1 MKLEVGDIKMDSE
14 AGISFT
20 TSQQTLPTTTKPPE
34 QTLEASER
42 STLTARRAL
51 LTALVIGGALMSM
64 LTLLVALGEL
74 PLLLLIGWGLIAM
87 LAFAV
92 VTGRKRSEDHAPTS
106 PPREHG
112 VERER
117 ARRLLRLL
125 DTSSLMDV
133 RTLTEATGWSEE
145 AVLTGLVFLL
155 ERELVEEDV
164 DLETGHFCY
173 ARSQHVR
180 FDFEEREA
188 LAPASERLAAL
199 RTSKP

>member
-1 MKLEVGDIKMDSE
+1 
-14 AGISFT
+14 
-20 TSQQTLPTTTKPPE
+20 
-34 QTLEASER
+34 
-42 STLTARRAL
+42 
-51 LTALVIGGALMSM
+51 MSM

-125 DTSSLMDV
+125 DTSSPMDV
-133 RTLTEATGWSEE
+133 RALTAATGWSEE

-180 FDFEEREA
+180 FDFGEREA

>member
-14 AGISFT
+14 AGIRFT

-106 PPREHG
+106 PPLEHG

-125 DTSSLMDV
+125 DTSSPMDV
-133 RTLTEATGWSEE
+133 RALTEATGWSEE